1 MKFRYDIGLLRALA
15 VLSVLLYHYKVPFFG
30 GGFAGVDVFFVI
42 SGFLMTKIIL
52 SGFEKD
58 SFSVWSF
65 IVKRAKR
72 IVPPLLVLGFILLLV
87 SSLLFFGNTHSQNS
101 RNIFVGLTF
110 ISNVYFWLK
119 QSYFDSDA
127 QSNIFLHSWS
137 LSVEWQFYM
146 LYPILLYPF
155 KKLYLHHRKWF
166 TYGLLS
172 LTALSFA
179 LCLLMVGK
187 YSTFT
192 FYMIPTRAWEM
203 TLGGLALLYADHI
216 RLKDL
221 SRRIITLTSFS
232 VILLCNVF
240 LKESM
245 PWPSAYTLLP
255 AIATFLIIALNN
267 NYSWYQNKP
276 LQFIGKISYSL
287 YLWHWPFYVIFRF
300 FLMDRYPVLLLPIA
314 LSFLFAMLSYYLV
327 EQREGFSRMRVI
339 IPTALVSLCGA
350 LIFFYKPAN
359 AFTNTVRVFNDNY
372 KAYYDKYDQL
382 EQFTAHHCFVTSDEQ
397 YTKYDYNNC
406 LKIEPAKQ
414 NILLLGDS
422 HSAELSKSFRKKI
435 APDQHLLEVSAGM
448 TFPFLEPKGLERSVK
463 VLDYFY
469 KTFLPANKLH
479 IDKLFISVHWLMDL
493 GYAKPEIKTHIQELI
508 QYLEQ
513 NKIDYYFIGQ
523 TEKYTAPFPK
533 IALQLDKK
541 VDTIPQ
547 AYYDKAGIEMNR
559 FLMTFIPQK
568 RYIDVYDLPGISK
581 IDQQSDMPYMFD
593 NNHLTEYGADQIT
606 EYLIHNKYL

>member
-1 MKFRYDIGLLRALA
+1 MKFRYDIGLLRAIA
-15 VLSVLLYHYKVPFFG
+15 VLSVLLYHYKVPGFG
-30 GGFAGVDVFFVI
+30 GGFSGVDVFFVI

-52 SGFEKD
+52 SGFEKG

-72 IVPPLLVLGFILLLV
+72 IVPPLVVLGFCLLLI

-110 ISNVYFWLK
+110 ISNIYFWLK

-155 KKLYLHHRKWF
+155 KKLYFHHKKWF
-166 TYGLLS
+166 TAGLLTF
-172 LTALSFA
+172 TALSFS
-179 LCLLMVGK
+179 LCLLLIGK

-203 TLGGLALLYADHI
+203 TLGGLALLYSDHI
-216 RLKDL
+216 KLKDTA
-221 SRRIITLTSFS
+221 RRILIILSFGI
-232 VILLCNVF
+232 ILLCNVF

-245 PWPSAYTLLP
+245 PWPSAYTLFP
-255 AIATFLIIALNN
+255 AIATFLIIALNT
-267 NYSWYQNKP
+267 NYSWYQNK
-276 LQFIGKISYSL
+276 LFQFVGKISYSL

-300 FLMDRYPVLLLPIA
+300 FLLDKYPVLLIPIA
-314 LSFLFAMLSYYLV
+314 LSFICAILSYYLI
-327 EQREGFSRMRVI
+327 EQKEGFGRMRFI
-339 IPTALVSLCGA
+339 IPTALVSLGCA
-350 LIFFYKPAN
+350 LVFFYKPAN
-359 AFTNTVRVFNDNY
+359 AFTNSVRVFNDNY

-382 EQFTAHHCFVTSDEQ
+382 DQFNAHSCFVTSDEQ
-397 YTKYDYNNC
+397 YTKYDYANC
-406 LKIEPAKQ
+406 LKVDVAKQ

-422 HSAELSKSFRKKI
+422 HSAELSKSFRKSLS
-435 APDQHLLEVSAGM
+435 PDQHLLEVSAGM
-448 TFPFLEPKGLERSVK
+448 TFPFLEPKGLERSVT
-463 VLDYFY
+463 VLRHFY
-469 KTFLPANKLH
+469 KEFLPAQKQH
-479 IDKLFISVHWLMDL
+479 INKLFISVHWLMDL
-493 GYAKPEIKTHIQELI
+493 GYSKPEIKTHIQELI

-513 NKIDYYFIGQ
+513 NNINYYFIGQ

-541 VDTIPQ
+541 VDQIPDM
-547 AYYDKAGIEMNR
+547 YYDQNGAEMNH
-559 FLMTFIPQK
+559 FLMSFIPK
-568 RYIDVYDLPGISK
+568 ERYINVYKLPGMRK
-581 IDQQSDMPYMFD
+581 IDQQSNMPYMFD
-593 NNHLTEYGADQIT
+593 NNHLTEYGADQLT
-606 EYLIHNKYL
+606 AYLIRNKYL